1 MRAWGRFSGLL
12 GPKFWEI
19 MRKEGVMRAV
29 LRGRPQRNQP
39 HEIAGWDELV
49 PCVGV
54 DEYGN
59 RYYEDLTHHS
69 RFLTLYFLACSAQE
83 N

>member
-19 MRKEGVMRAV
+19 MRRDGVMRAV
-29 LRGRPQRNQP
+29 LRGRPQKSMP
-39 HEIAGWDELV
+39 HEAGGFDDMVE
-49 PCVGV
+49 CVGT

-59 RYYEDLTHHS
+59 RYYEDLTHS
-69 RFLTLYFLACSAQE
+69 SI
-83 N
+83 